1 MTPLELFLVKN
12 LPLTY
17 HVTFTVVRNEKG
29 ASIVGGLAACDA
41 CDQVVAVVCDLDCD
55 HRELEALALRFNFE
69 QPPLEALE
77 EKIAQS
83 LGTTGAGRKVIFA

>member
-17 HVTFTVVRNEKG
+17 HVTFTVVRNAKG

-41 CDQVVAVVCDLDCD
+41 CDQVVAMVSELDCD
-55 HRELEALALRFNFE
+55 HRALEALALRLNCE
-69 QPPLEALE
+69 QPPLETLE
-77 EKIAQS
+77 ENIAQT
-83 LGTTGAGRKVIFA
+83 LGQHAGHKVIFA